1 MLPQLAE
8 GLALAW
14 EPLVAAVCSRHRDS
28 WKQSC
33 NTLNPRGQREPCE
46 PLWDGQGNV
55 ITQVTQAIR
64 HVATIQDMILRR
76 WDLNHWR
83 IQA

>member
-8 GLALAW
+8 GLALAL
-14 EPLVAAVCSRHRDS
+14 EPLVAAVCSRHILKPRVQCESGESHDTRDTS
-28 WKQSC
+28 DTSD
-33 NTLNPRGQREPCE
+33 T
-46 PLWDGQGNV
+46 
-55 ITQVTQAIR
+55 R

-76 WDLNHWR
+76 GDLNHWR